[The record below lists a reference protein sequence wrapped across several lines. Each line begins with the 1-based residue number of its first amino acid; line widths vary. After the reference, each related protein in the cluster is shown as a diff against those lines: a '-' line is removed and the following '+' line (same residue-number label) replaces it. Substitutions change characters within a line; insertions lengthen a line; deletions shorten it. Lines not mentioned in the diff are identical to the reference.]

1 MAQGITDPIQY
12 SPLVLAYMGDA
23 YYELFIRNML
33 VDQANEQVEKLHKKT
48 ISYVKASA
56 QAAIIDHYIEAE
68 MLTEEE
74 MAVFKRGR
82 NTKSHTIPK
91 NAVPSEYRKATGFE
105 ALIGFLYLKGDTER
119 SEKLIKAGVR
129 FLDEKKQ

>member
-33 VDQANEQVEKLHKKT
+33 VYQANEQVEKLHKKT

-56 QAAIIDHYIEAE
+56 QAAIIDHYIDAE

-119 SEKLIKAGVR
+119 TEELIKAGVR

>member
-23 YYELFIRNML
+23 CYELFIRNML
-33 VDQANEQVEKLHKKT
+33 VSQANEQVEKLHKKT

-56 QAAIIDHYIEAE
+56 QAAIIDHYIDEE

-119 SEKLIKAGVR
+119 TEELIKAGVR
-129 FLDEKKQ
+129 FLDEKK

>member
-119 SEKLIKAGVR
+119 TEELIKAGVR

>member
-56 QAAIIDHYIEAE
+56 QAAIIDHYIDAE

-119 SEKLIKAGVR
+119 TEELIKAGVR

>member
-1 MAQGITDPIQY
+1 MAQGIMDPIQY

-56 QAAIIDHYIEAE
+56 QAAIIDHYIDAE

-119 SEKLIKAGVR
+119 TEELIKAGVR

>member
-48 ISYVKASA
+48 MSYVKAAA

-119 SEKLIKAGVR
+119 TEELIKAGVR

>member
-56 QAAIIDHYIEAE
+56 QAAIIDHYIDAE

-119 SEKLIKAGVR
+119 SEELIKAGVR

>member
-119 SEKLIKAGVR
+119 KEELIKAGVR

>member
-56 QAAIIDHYIEAE
+56 QAAIIDHYIDAE

-105 ALIGFLYLKGDTER
+105 ALIGFLYLKGDTKRTE
-119 SEKLIKAGVR
+119 ELIKAGVR

>member
-23 YYELFIRNML
+23 CYELFIRNML
-33 VDQANEQVEKLHKKT
+33 VSRANEQVEKLHKKT

-56 QAAIIDHYIEAE
+56 QAAIIDHYIDEG

-74 MAVFKRGR
+74 MTVFKRGR

-119 SEKLIKAGVR
+119 TEELIKAGVR

>member
-56 QAAIIDHYIEAE
+56 QAAIIDHYIDAE

-74 MAVFKRGR
+74 MALERQQRPAPPPRHTSSSGKRQIR
-82 NTKSHTIPK
+82 YKS
-91 NAVPSEYRKATGFE
+91 SS
-105 ALIGFLYLKGDTER
+105 D
-119 SEKLIKAGVR
+119 
-129 FLDEKKQ
+129 

>member
-56 QAAIIDHYIEAE
+56 QAAIIDHYIDAE

-74 MAVFKRGR
+74 MTVFKRGR

-119 SEKLIKAGVR
+119 SEELIKAGVR

>member
-23 YYELFIRNML
+23 CYELFIRNML
-33 VDQANEQVEKLHKKT
+33 VSQANEQVEKLHKKT

-56 QAAIIDHYIEAE
+56 QAAIIDHYIDEE

-119 SEKLIKAGVR
+119 TEELIKAGVR

>member
-119 SEKLIKAGVR
+119 SEELIKAGVR

>member
-12 SPLVLAYMGDA
+12 SPLVLAYIGDA

-56 QAAIIDHYIEAE
+56 QAAIIDHYIDAE

-119 SEKLIKAGVR
+119 TEELIKAGVR

>member
-1 MAQGITDPIQY
+1 M
-12 SPLVLAYMGDA
+12 
-23 YYELFIRNML
+23 
-33 VDQANEQVEKLHKKT
+33 
-48 ISYVKASA
+48 KASA
-56 QAAIIDHYIEAE
+56 QAAIIDHYIDAE

-119 SEKLIKAGVR
+119 TEELIKAGVR